1 MSFISEVMAPGGGI
15 KLIPFVRVIV
25 GLLLVCTIGIFIAGV
40 ARIHMAILIFLSS
53 GLLFSL
59 QMFETA
65 YNEANGGGNSGVVSS
80 ESATTGSSTKTD

>member
-15 KLIPFVRVIV
+15 KLLPFVRVVV
-25 GLLLVCTIGIFIAGV
+25 GLLLVCAIGIFIAGI
-40 ARIHMAILIFLSS
+40 ARIHMAILTFLSS

-65 YNEANGGGNSGVVSS
+65 YNDASGRNEGTVRASAPTSS
-80 ESATTGSSTKTD
+80 GTEKKTD